1 MLTQF
6 VTVIPMDTCVAHA
19 LPYCLFMFHVL
30 LLFQGEVKSSVIL
43 DHEVT
48 PNYRLVA
55 HATDGGGQWCR
66 AEVKLLVTDVN
77 DNPPNF
83 TLSQYTTSVYEDT
96 VPKALLT
103 RIQAIDPDE
112 GITTS
117 TSTTCIT
124 TGVVTNA
131 SSLNFIRPITH

>member
-1 MLTQF
+1 
-6 VTVIPMDTCVAHA
+6 
-19 LPYCLFMFHVL
+19 MFHVL
-30 LLFQGEVKSSVIL
+30 FLCPGVVKSSVIL

-55 HATDGGGQWCR
+55 QATDGGGQWCR

-112 GITTS
+112 GITTRL
-117 TSTTCIT
+117 
-124 TGVVTNA
+124 VLKLV
-131 SSLNFIRPITH
+131 L